1 MTPIAL
7 ARRCALLLLATA
19 LAGVPALAAGTPP
32 RLFGPTLEGRV
43 ALKQGDASAVRARAV
58 RPDLA
63 AIDALARGHLASA
76 AGQRF
81 VLDLFPGLELEA
93 EVIGAE
99 VRASGT
105 TLFARL
111 DGLELGTAIL
121 THEAG
126 VLVGTIDFPGGNYA
140 VERLDGDGANRVV
153 QKAAHLAPP
162 ELPPRVR
169 FAPARADGF
178 DAEPDVPVDSG
189 RLIDVMIV
197 WTPAAQTAGGGATA
211 MQSLAQASIDN
222 ANLMALLVLVAV
234 FAGQLAWH
242 YRDLI
247 AAHVPST
254 RPLLARMC
262 ALGGCE
268 IRPLRDVAW
277 LSIDASDLQAD
288 PAHKGLLILTAT
300 VRNRAPYAV
309 AYPHLELTLTDAQDG
324 VVVRRAL
331 APAEYLG
338 AAHDAIAGIAG
349 HAAVAVRLFVDAS
362 ATTQSGYR
370 VYLFYP

>member
-1 MTPIAL
+1 MADEKFTRCPGCRTVFRVTPAQLAL
-7 ARRCALLLLATA
+7 RDGQVRCGHCRTVFDGTANLIRLAPGAAAAPPDDTDGPLTVTLRSAHALEPAPGPAT
-19 LAGVPALAAGTPP
+19 VAAGAQSHAPAPP
-32 RLFGPTLEGRV
+32 AAGAAAP
-43 ALKQGDASAVRARAV
+43 AAAPDAHVDYEHRFAWDRPRPRSKAR
-58 RPDLA
+58 
-63 AIDALARGHLASA
+63 SA
-76 AGQRF
+76 A
-81 VLDLFPGLELEA
+81 
-93 EVIGAE
+93 
-99 VRASGT
+99 
-105 TLFARL
+105 
-111 DGLELGTAIL
+111 
-121 THEAG
+121 
-126 VLVGTIDFPGGNYA
+126 YA
-140 VERLDGDGANRVV
+140 L
-153 QKAAHLAPP
+153 
-162 ELPPRVR
+162 
-169 FAPARADGF
+169 
-178 DAEPDVPVDSG
+178 
-189 RLIDVMIV
+189 
-197 WTPAAQTAGGGATA
+197 
-211 MQSLAQASIDN
+211 
-222 ANLMALLVLVAV
+222 ALLVLVAV
-234 FAGQLAWH
+234 FVGQLAWH

-288 PAHKGLLILTAT
+288 PAHRGLLILTAT